1 MSELTEKNKAIV
13 REWNDLAFVQRQ
25 PEAAV
30 AKYLGSHYTQ
40 HNPQAADGA
49 EAFIGFVHYFTAAF
63 PNSRLEVKRMAAEGD
78 LVMMHSHLVR
88 QPGDRGVAVVD
99 IFRLEEGKIVEHWD
113 VSQEVPEKSANNN
126 SMF

>member
-1 MSELTEKNKAIV
+1 MISPSSSTSRKPRWQSTWGAIT
-13 REWNDLAFVQRQ
+13 RSITRKPPMALKR
-25 PEAAV
+25 
-30 AKYLGSHYTQ
+30 LLR
-40 HNPQAADGA
+40 
-49 EAFIGFVHYFTAAF
+49 FVHYFTAAF
-63 PNSRLEVKRMAAEGD
+63 PNFRLEVKRLVAEGD